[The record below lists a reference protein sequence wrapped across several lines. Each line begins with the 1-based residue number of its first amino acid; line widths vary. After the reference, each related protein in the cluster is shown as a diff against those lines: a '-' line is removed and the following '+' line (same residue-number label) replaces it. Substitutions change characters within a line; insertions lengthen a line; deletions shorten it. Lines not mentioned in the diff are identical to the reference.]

1 MRLDARVRAYLAG
14 PPLGGARMYAAPTP
28 LAVGEGV
35 PGGSLARKLDRL
47 GYRPVGDP
55 AHALAPG
62 EYRAAGTTIEFA
74 ERPSPVSWAAA
85 PRRVRVGLDGA
96 RVTEIED
103 LEGGALDRLE
113 LEPEVLAVLG
123 GGGATLGASP
133 ELPPPACRS
142 AVLAAEDRHF
152 FFHPGV
158 DPLAIARAL
167 VADLRA
173 HAVAQGA
180 STLTQQL
187 VKNAFLS
194 PRRTLS
200 RKLREGVLALL
211 LEARASKEEIL
222 ARYVGSVYLGVDGG
236 LPVHGFSEAAQVYFG
251 KPLGELEPAECAL
264 LAGIIRSPNGL
275 SPRRRPRPALARR
288 NRVLE
293 VMVQDGLLEKSVG
306 AAAMATP
313 LNLVPP
319 RARAPPT
326 GLGLQAVR
334 VRGGARPH
342 APGCGRCAHRRLAG
356 RGRAALGARRRAGVG
371 ARQLRRHLR
380 GHDPAR
386 GRARRVAQCGH
397 RARGA
402 RRRPRRGGAR
412 GRGPGHRLAAA
423 ARAGPGARG
432 GGDLAPRA
440 DRGLRRVRARRR
452 APAPDARRRRRLRRR
467 RDALRRAAGRGARP
481 RPGRRLSRHPSP
493 RGRDR
498 PRHRPSR
505 ARGGPH
511 RLGRGQDGHDRRH
524 PRRVVRRLHARG
536 GGRRLGGARRRR
548 ADRAHGRAGSAP
560 HLDRLRARHRVD
572 GPAPR

>member
-85 PRRVRVGLDGA
+85 PRRMRVGLDGA

-275 SPRRRPRPALARR
+275 SPRRRPRAALARR

-293 VMVQDGLLEKSVG
+293 VMVQDGLDKSVG
-306 AAAMATP
+306 AEAMATP
-313 LNLVPP
+313 LKLAPP
-319 RARAPPT
+319 RARPVAALYVAAEVARELPRLLPR
-326 GLGLQAVR
+326 A
-334 VRGGARPH
+334 GAE
-342 APGCGRCAHRRLAG
+342 APGLSVFTSLDADAQ
-356 RGRAALGARRRAGVG
+356 RAGVG
-371 ARQLRRHLR
+371 ARQLRRHFR

-397 RARGA
+397 RAGGA

>member
-62 EYRAAGTTIEFA
+62 EYRAAG
-74 ERPSPVSWAAA
+74 RPVVVAGRPRPGSGAAA
-85 PRRVRVGLDGA
+85 PRRGRVGLDGA

-275 SPRRRPRPALARR
+275 SPRRRPRAALARR

-293 VMVQDGLLEKSVG
+293 VMVQDGLDKSVG
-306 AAAMATP
+306 AEAMATP
-313 LNLVPP
+313 LKLAPP
-319 RARAPPT
+319 RARPVAALYVAAEVAREPPP
-326 GLGLQAVR
+326 LLPRAAASA
-334 VRGGARPH
+334 RGCGSPSTTTALSRARSRSRTRSPSRAMRPPCGWRSTSASTRWRARPRTW
-342 APGCGRCAHRRLAG
+342 ASPRRC
-356 RGRAALGARRRAGVG
+356 RACRPWRSGW
-371 ARQLRRHLR
+371 
-380 GHDPAR
+380 
-386 GRARRVAQCGH
+386 
-397 RARGA
+397 
-402 RRRPRRGGAR
+402 RRPRF
-412 GRGPGHRLAAA
+412 
-423 ARAGPGARG
+423 
-432 GGDLAPRA
+432 
-440 DRGLRRVRARRR
+440 
-452 APAPDARRRRRLRRR
+452 
-467 RDALRRAAGRGARP
+467 
-481 RPGRRLSRHPSP
+481 SS
-493 RGRDR
+493 
-498 PRHRPSR
+498 
-505 ARGGPH
+505 
-511 RLGRGQDGHDRRH
+511 
-524 PRRVVRRLHARG
+524 
-536 GGRRLGGARRRR
+536 
-548 ADRAHGRAGSAP
+548 
-560 HLDRLRARHRVD
+560 
-572 GPAPR
+572 

>member
-123 GGGATLGASP
+123 GGGATRGASP

-236 LPVHGFSEAAQVYFG
+236 LPVHGFSEAAAQ
-251 KPLGELEPAECAL
+251 
-264 LAGIIRSPNGL
+264 
-275 SPRRRPRPALARR
+275 
-288 NRVLE
+288 
-293 VMVQDGLLEKSVG
+293 
-306 AAAMATP
+306 
-313 LNLVPP
+313 
-319 RARAPPT
+319 
-326 GLGLQAVR
+326 
-334 VRGGARPH
+334 RG
-342 APGCGRCAHRRLAG
+342 AG
-356 RGRAALGARRRAGVG
+356 RATRHGVAALE
-371 ARQLRRHLR
+371 
-380 GHDPAR
+380 R
-386 GRARRVAQCGH
+386 GR
-397 RARGA
+397 
-402 RRRPRRGGAR
+402 
-412 GRGPGHRLAAA
+412 
-423 ARAGPGARG
+423 
-432 GGDLAPRA
+432 
-440 DRGLRRVRARRR
+440 RRR
-452 APAPDARRRRRLRRR
+452 APLQAALVALDPHTGRVRALVGGRDYGSSPLDRAVRSRRQPGSAFKPFVYVAALDPARRG
-467 RDALRRAAGRGARP
+467 AAPP
-481 RPGRRLSRHPSP
+481 RTVVSLVEDTP
-493 RGRDR
+493 R
-498 PRHRPSR
+498 
-505 ARGGPH
+505 
-511 RLGRGQDGHDRRH
+511 
-524 PRRVVRRLHARG
+524 
-536 GGRRLGGARRRR
+536 
-548 ADRAHGRAGSAP
+548 
-560 HLDRLRARHRVD
+560 
-572 GPAPR
+572 